1 MLLWSWSPTTKLL
14 RYCCA
19 RLCGMVRIGLQAAEL
34 WYGESV
40 HGGDKNVVF
49 SQVWKQIIM
58 SKEAYMD

>member
-1 MLLWSWSPTTKLL
+1 
-14 RYCCA
+14 
-19 RLCGMVRIGLQAAEL
+19 MVRIGLQAAEL

-40 HGGDKNVVF
+40 HEGDKNVVF